1 MEKSVK
7 IIKLDINELD
17 DLSGV
22 DAISIVSE
30 PAIEENFMFFSKTQP
45 HMFESYADY
54 PDAVS
59 NNAKRGIELNEK
71 ENNKCAT
78 QVGKVR
84 AQQLAQKEAVSV
96 DTIKRMYSYLSRA
109 EEYYDENDTTA
120 CGTISY
126 LLWGGL
132 AAKRWSEAK
141 LKELG
146 LFEGAIDVASLPD
159 YVNEPSGSLIVKDVF
174 EGEKISFDYDETL
187 TTEQGMELAK
197 RKIAEGY
204 EVYIISARQ
213 DKEPML
219 NRADELGIPHSRV
232 FATGSNKAKVEKVL
246 ELGIVK
252 HYDNNKD
259 VVAELGIIGE
269 QFVENAGGFSVGDYV
284 SWTYAGRGKGD
295 DRARGQITDLRV
307 SGEVNVPGTDFT
319 LTATE
324 ERPVALIETIDG
336 SIVGQYVDNLRQIQK
351 PEGFD
356 KAAEDKE
363 MVDGIIELI
372 IKVEDLE
379 NRKQIVMDTLR
390 DFAEEGVIFNLED
403 FLQRVGVEMSQLEFV
418 TPSAGETEDDFL
430 GRCIPTL
437 LGEGYDQEQAAAIC
451 YSYWRERYE
460 EDKRIIQNYVS
471 RVFDLLGYLDGLP
484 VFATPQ
490 EAEEVAKLA
499 GCEGYHEH
507 QIGEYVVYMP
517 CNEHDPSMD
526 SMLQEAYEE
535 WKKINQKSWD
545 ELSPAEQM
553 ALLEQLDKV
562 GEEDVVFKREFI
574 NTSAIR
580 RAAKPD
586 DTSFMDSP
594 YTRIRYKY
602 VGPRDSKNRDFC
614 ALMLDLN
621 KVYRKEDINNMSL
634 EGVNTGFG
642 PGPKNNFYD
651 IFLYKGGKYCRHS
664 WETITQFYNPQANK
678 WGRYETTKV
687 EKPFDLLKN
696 PSSGLALIGG
706 EVVNPSDI
714 VTSRFNRQEFQDQQV
729 LAGPFMVPDKLIY
742 RYDEM
747 NGEYFVYFPEDAI
760 KKIAHKFMEK
770 KYTDK
775 TNIEHDS
782 SQMFD
787 DVFVVESWLVADPK
801 RDKSLVY
808 SGGKEYPKG
817 TWYGLV
823 KVKNSL
829 LWNEYIKTGL
839 LKGFSVEGFFL
850 DELLN
855 KKQGKFE

>member
-1 MEKSVK
+1 MNKSVK

-54 PDAVS
+54 PDGVS

-71 ENNKCAT
+71 QDNQCAT

-84 AQQLAQKEAVSV
+84 AQQLANKEAISV
-96 DTIKRMYSYLSRA
+96 ETIKRMYSYLSRA
-109 EEYYDENDTTA
+109 EEYYDESDTTA

-132 AAKRWSEAK
+132 AGKRWAESK

-146 LFEGAIDVASLPD
+146 LFEGAIDVSTLPN
-159 YVNEPSGSLIVKDVF
+159 YVNEPSGSLIVKDIYNTPQ
-174 EGEKISFDYDETL
+174 E
-187 TTEQGMELAK
+187 
-197 RKIAEGY
+197 
-204 EVYIISARQ
+204 
-213 DKEPML
+213 DKEMV
-219 NRADELGIPHSRV
+219 D
-232 FATGSNKAKVEKVL
+232 
-246 ELGIVK
+246 GIVELIVK
-252 HYDNNKD
+252 IDDMENRKEIVLD
-259 VVAELGIIGE
+259 TLRDFAEEGVQYNLDDFLQRVGVSMSE
-269 QFVENAGGFSVGDYV
+269 LEFVDNAGGFSVGDYV
-284 SWTYAGRGKGD
+284 SWTYAGRGEGD
-295 DRARGQITDLRV
+295 DRARGQIKDLRV

-336 SIVGQYVDNLRQIQK
+336 TIVGQYTDNLRQIQK
-351 PEGFD
+351 PE
-356 KAAEDKE
+356 
-363 MVDGIIELI
+363 
-372 IKVEDLE
+372 
-379 NRKQIVMDTLR
+379 N
-390 DFAEEGVIFNLED
+390 
-403 FLQRVGVEMSQLEFV
+403 FV
-418 TPSAGETEDDFL
+418 SPSAGESEDDFI
-430 GRCIPTL
+430 GRCIPVL
-437 LGEGYDQEQAAAIC
+437 LDEGYPQDQATAIC
-451 YSYWRERYE
+451 YSYWREKYE
-460 EDKRIIQNYVS
+460 EDKRNIQNYVS

-490 EAEEVAKLA
+490 EAEEVGKLA

-507 QIGEYVVYMP
+507 EVGEFIVYMP
-517 CNEHDPSMD
+517 CQEHDPSMD
-526 SMLQEAYEE
+526 AMLQEAYETWLE
-535 WKKINQKSWD
+535 QNKRSWD
-545 ELSPAEQM
+545 ELTESEKE
-553 ALLEQLDKV
+553 ALLKQLDEVAEDNEMFV
-562 GEEDVVFKREFI
+562 GKFV
-574 NTSAIR
+574 NTSGIS
-580 RAAKPD
+580 AKPK

-602 VGPRDSKNRDFC
+602 DVKPGMGAAIQSNTRDFC
-614 ALMLDLN
+614 RIIIDRYTN
-621 KVYRKEDINNMSL
+621 QGKVFRKEDINNMSL
-634 EGVNTGFG
+634 AGVNTGFG
-642 PGPKNNFYD
+642 PGPKNNYYD
-651 IFLYKGGKYCRHS
+651 IFLYAGGKNCRHQ
-664 WETITQFYNPQANK
+664 WQAVTQVINPLTGK
-678 WGRYETTKV
+678 WGTKYEETKV
-687 EKPFDLLKN
+687 DKPVDTISN
-696 PSSGLALIGG
+696 PASGLALIGG

-714 VTSRFNRQEFQDQQV
+714 VTSRFARQEFQDQQV
-729 LAGPFMVPDKLIY
+729 LAGPFMIPDKLIY

-747 NGEYFVYFPEDAI
+747 NGEYYVYFPEDAI

-782 SQMFD
+782 NQMFD

-855 KKQGKFE
+855 KKQSNFQ

>member
-1 MEKSVK
+1 MNKSVK
-7 IIKLDINELD
+7 IIKLDIQED
-17 DLSGV
+17 DLISGV

-54 PDAVS
+54 PDGVS

-71 ENNKCAT
+71 QDNQCAT

-84 AQQLAQKEAVSV
+84 AQQLANKEAISV
-96 DTIKRMYSYLSRA
+96 ETIKRMYSYLSRA
-109 EEYYDENDTTA
+109 EEYYDESDTTA

-132 AAKRWSEAK
+132 AGKRWAESK

-146 LFEGAIDVASLPD
+146 LFEGAIDVSTLPN
-159 YVNEPSGSLIVKDVF
+159 YVNEPSGSLIVKD
-174 EGEKISFDYDETL
+174 IYNTP
-187 TTEQGMELAK
+187 Q
-197 RKIAEGY
+197 
-204 EVYIISARQ
+204 
-213 DKEPML
+213 
-219 NRADELGIPHSRV
+219 
-232 FATGSNKAKVEKVL
+232 
-246 ELGIVK
+246 
-252 HYDNNKD
+252 
-259 VVAELGIIGE
+259 
-269 QFVENAGGFSVGDYV
+269 
-284 SWTYAGRGKGD
+284 
-295 DRARGQITDLRV
+295 
-307 SGEVNVPGTDFT
+307 
-319 LTATE
+319 
-324 ERPVALIETIDG
+324 
-336 SIVGQYVDNLRQIQK
+336 
-351 PEGFD
+351 
-356 KAAEDKE
+356 EDKE
-363 MVDGIIELI
+363 MVDGIVELI
-372 IKVEDLE
+372 VKIDDME
-379 NRKQIVMDTLR
+379 NRKQVVMDTIR
-390 DFAEEGVIFNLED
+390 DFTEQGTFFDLED
-403 FLQRVGVEMSQLEFV
+403 FLQRVGVSLSELEFV
-418 TPSAGETEDDFL
+418 SPSAGESEDDFI

-437 LGEGYDQEQAAAIC
+437 LDEGYPQDQAAAIC
-451 YSYWRERYE
+451 YSYWREKYE
-460 EDKRIIQNYVS
+460 EDKRNIQNYVS

-490 EAEEVAKLA
+490 EAEEVGKLA

-507 QIGEYVVYMP
+507 QVGEFIVYMP
-517 CNEHDPSMD
+517 CQEHDPSMD
-526 SMLQEAYEE
+526 AMLQEAYET
-535 WKKINQKSWD
+535 WKAANQKSWD
-545 ELSPAEQM
+545 ELSPAEQI
-553 ALLEQLDKV
+553 ALLEQLDQV
-562 GEEDVVFKREFI
+562 GEEDVIFKREFI
-574 NTSAIR
+574 DASKIR
-580 RAAKPD
+580 SAAKPNE
-586 DTSFMDSP
+586 TSFMDSP

-634 EGVNTGFG
+634 SGVNTGFG
-642 PGPKNNFYD
+642 AGPKNNYYD

-664 WETITQFYNPQANK
+664 WEAVSQFFNPQLGK
-678 WGRYETTKV
+678 WGRYDSTKV
-687 EKPFDLLKN
+687 EVPTQTISN

-706 EVVNPSDI
+706 EIVNPSDI
-714 VTSRFNRQEFQDQQV
+714 VTSRFNKQQFQDQQV

-742 RYDEM
+742 RYDEA
-747 NGEYFVYFPEDAI
+747 NGEYYVYFPEDAI

-782 SQMFD
+782 NQMFD

-855 KKQGKFE
+855 KKQDSFK